1 MNKIILLSMF
11 CIFAFA
17 KETIIV
23 LDSMHCPLCTAMV
36 RKSLLEVDGV
46 KSVKVS
52 LKTKQAVVDA
62 KDDVSD
68 KVLLKACKAV
78 GYLGVIK
85 NERN

>member
-1 MNKIILLSMF
+1 MNKVILLSMF

-17 KETIIV
+17 KEVVIAV
-23 LDSMHCPLCTAMV
+23 QSMYCPLCTAMV

-52 LKTKQAVVDA
+52 LKTKLAVVDA
-62 KDDVSD
+62 NDDVSD
-68 KVLLKACKAV
+68 EVLLKACEAV